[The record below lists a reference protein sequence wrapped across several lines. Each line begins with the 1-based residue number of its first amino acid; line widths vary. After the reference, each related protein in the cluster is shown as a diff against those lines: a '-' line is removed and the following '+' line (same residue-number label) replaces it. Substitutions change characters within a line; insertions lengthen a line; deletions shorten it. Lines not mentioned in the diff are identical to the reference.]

1 MPRYQKF
8 LFFAQRVYH
17 RLPLQQQMKW
27 RIRRMILP
35 VLLSLRQEN
44 PSIGRA
50 LKAAFVPP
58 PTLRNGARELRLQ
71 NLLLGLARR
80 GVKNVSHIITVPF
93 MGTGGAENVAL
104 NFARAVREL
113 YPQHQVLLVVADRSH
128 VDERVVQVAGVHV
141 VVLGDFTN
149 NDSYEQK
156 QSLLYDLILAI
167 KPAVFHNINSEVGWN
182 VIIESG
188 ERLKRV
194 AKLFACI
201 FAFQFAEDGK
211 SKTGYA
217 AYFLQPGLPALTA
230 LLSDN
235 QRFVTDARVEFQ
247 LGDHGAKLLTIYNPS
262 RVSGDNW
269 RAVALDRIAR
279 RGVALSGKR
288 PAFLWAGRL
297 DKEKR
302 IDLLTALAKECPQ
315 FDFYVYGQS
324 VVDSGELL
332 PRLPN
337 LHLEGP
343 FSSPAELIS
352 DRLYTGFI
360 FTSKWEGMPNIL
372 LEIGTLGVPIV
383 APAVGGVGELITD
396 ATGYLLPEN
405 PTANDY
411 RAAMEAMIADPATTD
426 TRARSLVEL
435 IDERHTWPRFVECV
449 RELEGYGV

>member
-1 MPRYQKF
+1 MARYQKF

-17 RLPLQQQMKW
+17 RLPIKQETKW
-27 RIRRMILP
+27 RIRKVILP

-44 PSIGRA
+44 PSITRA
-50 LKAAFVPP
+50 LKAALVQPP
-58 PTLRNGARELRLQ
+58 VLRDSARELRLQ
-71 NLLLGLARR
+71 NLLLDLDRR
-80 GVKNVSHIITVPF
+80 GVRNVSHIIAVPF

-113 YPQHQVLLVVADRSH
+113 YPRQQVLLIVADRSH
-128 VDERVVQVAGVHV
+128 VDERTVRIDGVHV
-141 VVLGDFTN
+141 VVLREFTN
-149 NDSYEQK
+149 DDSYEHK
-156 QSLLYDLILAI
+156 QSLLYDMILAI

-188 ERLKRV
+188 DRLKRV

-201 FAFQFAEDGK
+201 FAFQFAADGK

-217 AYFLQPGLPALTA
+217 AYFLRPGLPALTA

-235 QRFVTDARVEFQ
+235 QRFVTDARVEYQ
-247 LGDHGAKLLTIYNPS
+247 LGDQGSKLHAIYNPS
-262 RVSGDNW
+262 RASGDNW
-269 RAVALDRIAR
+269 RAAALDRIVR
-279 RGVALSGKR
+279 RGVELAGKR

-302 IDLLTALAKECPQ
+302 VDLLVALAKACPH

-324 VVDSGELL
+324 VVDSGGL
-332 PRLPN
+332 LPN
-337 LHLEGP
+337 LSNIYLEGP
-343 FSSPAELIS
+343 FTSPTELVA

-372 LEIGTLGVPIV
+372 LEIGSLGVPVV
-383 APAVGGVGELITD
+383 APSVGGVGELITD
-396 ATGYLLPEN
+396 ATGYLLPES
-405 PTANDY
+405 PTADDY
-411 RAAMEAMIADPATTD
+411 RVAIEAMIADPAETEAR
-426 TRARSLVEL
+426 TRALVEL
-435 IDERHTWPRFVECV
+435 IDTRHTWPRFVECV

>member
-1 MPRYQKF
+1 MARYQKF

-27 RIRRMILP
+27 RIRRVILP

-50 LKAAFVPP
+50 LKAAFIQPP
-58 PTLRNGARELRLQ
+58 ALRDGARESRLR

-80 GVKNVSHIITVPF
+80 GVKNVSHIIAVPF

-113 YPQHQVLLVVADRSH
+113 YPQQQVLIVVADRSH
-128 VDERVVQVAGVHV
+128 VDERVVRVDGVHV
-141 VVLGDFTN
+141 VVLDDFTSG
-149 NDSYEQK
+149 DSYAEK
-156 QSLLYDLILAI
+156 QGLLYDMVLAV

-194 AKLFACI
+194 TKLFACI

-217 AYFLQPGLPALTA
+217 AYFLQSGLPALTA

-235 QRFVTDARVEFQ
+235 ERFVTDARVEYQ
-247 LGDHGAKLLTIYNPS
+247 LGDQGAKLHAIYNPS
-262 RVSGDNW
+262 RASGDNW
-269 RAVALDRIAR
+269 RAAAFDRIAR
-279 RGVALSGKR
+279 RGSALSGRR

-302 IDLLTALAKECPQ
+302 IDLLAALAKACPQ

-332 PRLPN
+332 PKLSN

-343 FSSPAELIS
+343 FSSPAELVA

-372 LEIGTLGVPIV
+372 LEIGALGVPIV

-396 ATGYLLPEN
+396 ATGYLLPES
-405 PTANDY
+405 PTADDY

-426 TRARSLVEL
+426 ARARALVEL
-435 IDERHTWPRFVECV
+435 IETRHTWPRFVECV

>member
-27 RIRRMILP
+27 RIRRVILP

-50 LKAAFVPP
+50 LKAAFVQPP
-58 PTLRNGARELRLQ
+58 MLRDGVRELRLQ
-71 NLLLGLARR
+71 NLLLDLARR
-80 GVKNVSHIITVPF
+80 GVKNVSHIIAVPF

-113 YPQHQVLLVVADRSH
+113 YPQQQVLLVVADRSH
-128 VDERVVQVAGVHV
+128 VDERVVQINGVHV

-149 NDSYEQK
+149 SDSYELK
-156 QSLLYDLILAI
+156 QVLLCDLIVAI
-167 KPAVFHNINSEVGWN
+167 KPAVFHNINSEVGWS

-188 ERLKRV
+188 EHLKRI

-230 LLSDN
+230 LLSNN
-235 QRFVTDARVEFQ
+235 QRFVTDARVVYQ
-247 LGDHGAKLLTIYNPS
+247 LGDQGAKLHAIYNPS
-262 RVSGDNW
+262 RALGENW
-269 RAVALDRIAR
+269 RDVALDRIAR
-279 RGVALSGKR
+279 RSAALSGKR

-302 IDLLTALAKECPQ
+302 IDLLVALAKVCPQ

-332 PRLPN
+332 PKLSN

-343 FSSPAELIS
+343 FSSPAELVV

-372 LEIGTLGVPIV
+372 LEIGALGVPIV
-383 APAVGGVGELITD
+383 APAVGGVGELITS
-396 ATGYLLPEN
+396 ATGYLLSES

-411 RAAMEAMIADPATTD
+411 RVAMEAMIADPDTTD
-426 TRARSLVEL
+426 ARARALVDL
-435 IDERHTWPRFVECV
+435 IGTRHTWPRFVECV